1 MRERMV
7 WVCAVLGCLAGC
19 GGDCGGSSFFGGAS
33 ESAAPVA
40 LPSVTARVRVDGAT
54 VVVEV
59 TRTTYGGA
67 CSPGAT
73 ETLRFVW
80 DPSTNRANP
89 STMVPT
95 ANARTLVAAQLGG
108 GVSTYENVIPGLTIR
123 VSGENSFGTPLTITF
138 ESGTVTST
146 LTCNDSGVLSCG

>member
-19 GGDCGGSSFFGGAS
+19 GGDCGGSSFFGGSANSAS
-33 ESAAPVA
+33 VA
-40 LPSVTARVRVDGAT
+40 LPSVAARVRVDGAT
-54 VVVEV
+54 VVIEV
-59 TRTTYGGA
+59 TRTSYGGA

-80 DPSTNRANP
+80 DAAAGRANP
-89 STMVPT
+89 STMVPSS
-95 ANARTLVAAQLGG
+95 AARTVVGVQLGG
-108 GVSTYENVIPGLTIR
+108 GVTTYENVIPGLTIR
-123 VSGENSFGTPLTITF
+123 VSGEGTFGGPITFTF

-146 LTCNDSGVLSCG
+146 LTCNASGALSCG